1 MIDRAWIGFTSKAR
15 TALVEAGQLKFFA
28 LATGETN
35 PIYFDL
41 DAARAAGHPA
51 LLAPPTFVFCL
62 ASSAP
67 PPDIRLADMGI
78 DTRRILHAEQS
89 FRHHS
94 AIWAGD
100 TITLTTRIADIWEK
114 KGGALEFIAQE
125 TEALNQNGKICALS
139 RSVLVVR
146 HQQGVV
152 R

>member
-1 MIDRAWIGFTSKAR
+1 MIDRAWIGFTSKPR
-15 TALVEAGQLKFFA
+15 TAPVEASQLKFFA

-62 ASSAP
+62 ASAAP
-67 PPDIRLADMGI
+67 PLDIRLADMGI
-78 DTRRILHAEQS
+78 DTRHVLHAEQS

-100 TITLTTRIADIWEK
+100 TITFTTRIADIWDK

-125 TEALNQNGKICALS
+125 TEALNQNGEICAHS

-152 R
+152 